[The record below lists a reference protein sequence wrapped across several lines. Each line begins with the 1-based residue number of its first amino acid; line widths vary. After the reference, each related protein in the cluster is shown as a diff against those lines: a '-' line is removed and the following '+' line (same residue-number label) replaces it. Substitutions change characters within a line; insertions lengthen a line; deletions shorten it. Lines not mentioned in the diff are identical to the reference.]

1 VSRVPGL
8 RRRLPGSG
16 PRRFGRLT
24 MLTGA
29 ALLTAA
35 TVAGPATAAGAAAAA
50 PASAGTGW
58 VRCAHLSPNT
68 PPVDVYM
75 YSFGDPKAMMVLK
88 HVSYGAVSEYMKV
101 KAGEYTAAMRPAGAA
116 ASTSPVL
123 SANIMVHADHAYTVA
138 GMGPAKGLRLQ
149 VLDDRLSTPKGKS
162 LVRVIQASLKEH
174 HVTVKAGTATLASNL
189 PFAKVTSYG
198 TDVPGTWMVHASGGT
213 ETWSGQVKLTAGSI
227 HTLVVLDSTGGLKV
241 NDLMDAAGSS
251 MMPSGGAGTGLG
263 GTASGPAP
271 SPLPWLAGLA
281 AGLLLATA
289 AGIRLRRSRA
299 VARHAR

>member
-1 VSRVPGL
+1 MSRVPGL
-8 RRRLPGSG
+8 RRP
-16 PRRFGRLT
+16 RFGRLT
-24 MLTGA
+24 MLAGA
-29 ALLTAA
+29 ALLAAA
-35 TVAGPATAAGAAAAA
+35 TVAGPATAAGAASGA
-50 PASAGTGW
+50 PATSGTGW

-75 YSFGDPKAMMVLK
+75 YSFGDPKAMMVLR

-101 KAGEYTAAMRPAGAA
+101 KAGEYTAAMRPAGAP
-116 ASTSPVL
+116 ASTAPVL
-123 SANIMVHADHAYTVA
+123 STNLMVHAGHAYTVA

-149 VLDDRLSTPKGKS
+149 VLDDALTTPKGES

-174 HVTVKAGTATLASNL
+174 HVTVKAGTDTLANDL
-189 PFAKVTSYG
+189 AFARVTRYG
-198 TDVPGTWMVHASGGT
+198 TDAPGTWHVRASGGT
-213 ETWSGQVKLTAGSI
+213 EDWSGRVKLTAGSI

-241 NDLMDAAGSS
+241 ADLMDAAGSS

-263 GTASGPAP
+263 GTAPRPAP

-281 AGLLLATA
+281 GGLLLATA
-289 AGIRLRRSRA
+289 AAIQLRRTRA